1 MKSKILLI
9 LLVAAHLAGGQSA
22 DTLNRID
29 ALFASYHNATPGV
42 SIAISRNGNLLYR
55 KAFGLANLEHEIPNT
70 PETIFENGSVSKQF
84 TAAAILLLVKEG
96 KLSLQDDV
104 RKYVPE
110 LPVYDR
116 PITIQHLLNHTSGL
130 KDWGVVFGVTGW
142 PRTTRVYTQELSF
155 DVVFRQK
162 TLNFTPGS
170 EYSYS
175 NSNYVMLVLII
186 ERISGKPFAEFTA
199 AHLFEPLGMNHT
211 KWRSDFREVIANRA
225 IAYSKEKGTYVQNM
239 PFENVHGPGGL
250 LTTTADLLR
259 WNQLLETHE
268 LFGSEIAQLRV
279 KKGILNDG
287 NEISYAAGLT
297 NGMVNGY
304 PEISHSGATA
314 GYRAWLAYYPTMK
327 LSVVLLSNDASFN
340 PTRTG
345 RDIAEIFLGEEPTV
359 QPKTLE
365 FISLSESE
373 AKAWEGFYRN
383 TKVSE
388 PRNALA
394 IEYRDGTLMVNRSP
408 AKALHKDTLYYNGI
422 KLART
427 VNAVQ
432 VFEQDAITKFNRAA
446 PPVADAKSIQHFV
459 GVYHSDDADV
469 TFRIELKDGM
479 LNVFRKPGDAYVLK
493 PIFQDGFQS
502 DGNDVYEF
510 RRDKKGKIT
519 GFDVSLP
526 RANRIP
532 FKRIL

>member
-1 MKSKILLI
+1 MKSKILLV
-9 LLVAAHLAGGQSA
+9 LLVVAHLAGSQPT
-22 DTLNRID
+22 DTLKRID

-42 SIAISRNGNLLYR
+42 SVAISRNGNLLYS
-55 KAFGLANLEHEIPNT
+55 KAFGLADLEHTIPNT

-110 LPVYDR
+110 LPIYDR

-162 TLNFTPGS
+162 SLNFTPGS

-186 ERISGKPFAEFTA
+186 ERITGKSFAEFTA
-199 AHLFEPLGMNHT
+199 THLFEPLGMKHT
-211 KWRSDFREVIANRA
+211 KWRSDFREVVANRA
-225 IAYSKEKGTYVQNM
+225 IAYSADKGTYLQNM

-250 LTTTADLLR
+250 LTTTSDLLR

-268 LFGSEIAQLRV
+268 LFGSEIAQLRI

-287 NEISYAAGLT
+287 SEISYAAGLT
-297 NGMVNGY
+297 NGKVNGY

-314 GYRAWLAYYPTMK
+314 GYRAWLAYYPITK

-345 RDIAEIFLGEEPTV
+345 RDIAEIYLGKESTAEPKIPV
-359 QPKTLE
+359 FITLYE
-365 FISLSESE
+365 TE
-373 AKAWEGFYRN
+373 AKAWVGFYRN

-394 IEYRDGTLMVNRSP
+394 IEYQDGTLMVNRSP

-422 KLART
+422 KLVRSD
-427 VNAVQ
+427 NAVQ
-432 VFEQDAITKFNRAA
+432 LFSQESITKFDRAA
-446 PPVADAKSIQHFV
+446 SPAVNSKSMQQYS
-459 GVYHSDDADV
+459 GTYHSDDANV
-469 TFRIELKDGM
+469 TFKIEAKDGN
-479 LNVFRKPGDAYVLK
+479 LLIYRKPGDSITLK
-493 PIFQDGFQS
+493 PTFRDGFQS
-502 DGNDVYEF
+502 EGNDVYEF
-510 RRDKKGKIT
+510 RRDKKGKII